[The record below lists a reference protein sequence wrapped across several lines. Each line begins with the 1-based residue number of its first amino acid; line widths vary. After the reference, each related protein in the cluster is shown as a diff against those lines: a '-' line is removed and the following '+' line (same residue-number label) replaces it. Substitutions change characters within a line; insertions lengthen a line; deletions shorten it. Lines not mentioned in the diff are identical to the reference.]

1 MTAKIL
7 QFPEPIKTTG
17 YKIPLYT
24 DEEIFLTITAVNIFC
39 PGIKYKVTQ
48 ESITDYD
55 PTLIIDALH
64 KASSSDLFSHKTKS
78 VIIRILRSVENIE
91 IRL

>member
-1 MTAKIL
+1 MTAKIFK
-7 QFPEPIKTTG
+7 FPEPNKTMG

-24 DEEIFLTITAVNIFC
+24 DEEIFLTITAVNTFC
-39 PGIKYKVTQ
+39 SGIKLKANE

-64 KASSSDLFSHKTKS
+64 KARDSDLFSHKTKS
-78 VIIRILRSVENIE
+78 IIIRILRSVENIE